1 MSKGGQ
7 TATQSTTQQLNPFVQ
22 DVLTRSFQ
30 AAQNVAATPYQSYQG
45 PRVAQF
51 RPQEMEAFRMAE
63 QAATGRVGAS
73 QLEQATQA
81 AQMAAGYSPQQFQ
94 QDVQGFMS
102 PYQENVVDAT
112 MRRLAQSRAER
123 DAETRAKLAGSRAF
137 GGDRR
142 GVYEAQLAGEQ
153 DLNTQQALANLYQQ
167 GYGQA
172 AGLASQLPGQRLA
185 AASQLAGFGAQALS
199 QEQARQQML
208 AGAGQAQRGMAQQN
222 LDLAYQDFLAQR
234 GYPVEQLKILQSG
247 ISGFP
252 SLTSTTQTTSA
263 PGQGFLGTAGDILG
277 VAGAAKSLFQSP
289 DQKMAQNFFS
299 WLTGGR
305 P

>member
-7 TATQSTTQQLNPFVQ
+7 TATQQTTQQLNPFVQ
-22 DVLTRSFQ
+22 DLLTRGFG
-30 AAQNVAATPYQSYQG
+30 AAQQVSSIPYQSYQG
-45 PRVAQF
+45 PRIAQF
-51 RPQEMEAFRMAE
+51 RPQEQQAFGIAE
-63 QAATGRVGAS
+63 QAVANRVGAP

-81 AQMAAGYSPQQFQ
+81 AQRAAGYSPAQFQ
-94 QDVQGFMS
+94 TDVKGFMS

-123 DAETRAKLAGSRAF
+123 DAATKASLAASRAF
-137 GGDRR
+137 GNERR

-153 DLNTQQALANLYQQ
+153 DLNTAQTLANLYQQ

-172 AGLASQLPGQRLA
+172 AGLASNLPGQQLA
-185 AASQLAGFGAQALS
+185 GAGALAGFGTQALS

-208 AGAGQAQRGMAQQN
+208 AGVGQAQRGMAQQN

-247 ISGFP
+247 ISGTP
-252 SLTSTTQTTSA
+252 ALTSTTQTSTA

-277 VAGAAKSLFQSP
+277 VAGAAKSLFAPSNANLL
-289 DQKMAQNFFS
+289 KS
-299 WLTGGR
+299 ILGL
-305 P
+305 

>member
-7 TATQSTTQQLNPFVQ
+7 TATQSTTQELNPFVQ
-22 DVLTRSFQ
+22 DVLTRGYQ
-30 AAQNVAATPYQSYQG
+30 AAERVAATPYQAYQG

-51 RPQEMEAFRMAE
+51 RPQEMQAFQMAE
-63 QAATGRVGAS
+63 QAATGRLGAS
-73 QLEQATQA
+73 QLDEATKA
-81 AQMAAGYSPQQFQ
+81 AQRAAGYSPAQFQ

-123 DAETRAKLAGSRAF
+123 DAETRSRLASSKAF

-167 GYGQA
+167 GYSQA
-172 AGLASQLPGQRLA
+172 AGLASQLPSQQLA
-185 AASQLAGFGAQALS
+185 AANTLAGFGSQALS
-199 QEQARQQML
+199 QEQMRQQML

-222 LDLAYQDFLAQR
+222 LDIAYKDFLEQR
-234 GYPVEQLKILQSG
+234 GYPVEQLRILQSG
-247 ISGFP
+247 MAGFP
-252 SLTSTTQTTSA
+252 SLTSSTQTSTA
-263 PGQGFLGTAGDILG
+263 PGQGFFGSAADVTSFFAGLKKLGIL
-277 VAGAAKSLFQSP
+277 P
-289 DQKMAQNFFS
+289 
-299 WLTGGR
+299 
-305 P
+305 

>member
-7 TATQSTTQQLNPFVQ
+7 TATQQTTQQLNPFVQ
-22 DVLTRSFQ
+22 DLMTRGFQ
-30 AAQNVAATPYQSYQG
+30 AAQQVSSIPYQAYQG

-51 RPQEMEAFRMAE
+51 RPQEQQAFGMAE
-63 QAATGRVGAS
+63 QAVANRVGAP

-81 AQMAAGYSPQQFQ
+81 AQMAAGYSPAQFQ
-94 QDVQGFMS
+94 QNVQGFMS

-123 DAETRAKLAGSRAF
+123 DAETRARLASSRAF
-137 GGDRR
+137 GNERR
-142 GVYEAQLAGEQ
+142 GVYEAQLAAEQ
-153 DLNTQQALANLYQQ
+153 DLNTQQAIANLYQQ

-172 AGLASQLPGQRLA
+172 AGLASQVPSTQLA
-185 AASQLAGFGAQALS
+185 GAGALAGFGAQALS

-208 AGAGQAQRGMAQQN
+208 AQAGQAQRGMAQQN
-222 LDLAYQDFLAQR
+222 LDIAYQDFLAQR

-247 ISGFP
+247 ISGTP
-252 SLTSTTQTTSA
+252 ALTSTTQTTSA

-277 VAGAAKSLFQSP
+277 VAGAAKSLFASP
-289 DQKMAQNFFS
+289 QQQAA
-299 WLTGGR
+299 TGILKLLGL
-305 P
+305 

>member
-7 TATQSTTQQLNPFVQ
+7 TATQQTTQQLNPFVQ
-22 DVLTRSFQ
+22 DLLTRGFQ
-30 AAQNVAATPYQSYQG
+30 AAQQVSSIPYQAYQG
-45 PRVAQF
+45 PRIAQF
-51 RPQEMEAFRMAE
+51 RPQEQQAFGMAE
-63 QAATGRVGAS
+63 QAVANRIGAP

-81 AQMAAGYSPQQFQ
+81 AQRAAGYSPAQFQ
-94 QDVQGFMS
+94 TDVQGFMS

-123 DAETRAKLAGSRAF
+123 DAATKASLAASRAF
-137 GGDRR
+137 GNERR

-153 DLNTQQALANLYQQ
+153 DLNTAQTLANLYQQ

-172 AGLASQLPGQRLA
+172 AGLASNLPTQQLAG
-185 AASQLAGFGAQALS
+185 ASQLAGFGTQALS

-208 AGAGQAQRGMAQQN
+208 AGVGQAQRGMAQQN

-247 ISGFP
+247 ISGTP
-252 SLTSTTQTTSA
+252 ALTSTTQTSTA

-277 VAGAAKSLFQSP
+277 VAGAAKSLFEPSSAGILA
-289 DQKMAQNFFS
+289 KA
-299 WLTGGR
+299 LGIKI
-305 P
+305 

>member
-7 TATQSTTQQLNPFVQ
+7 TATQQTTQQLNPFVQ
-22 DVLTRSFQ
+22 DLMTRGFQ
-30 AAQNVAATPYQSYQG
+30 AAQQVSSIPYQAYQG

-51 RPQEMEAFRMAE
+51 RPQEQQAFQMAE
-63 QAATGRVGAS
+63 QAAVGRVGAP
-73 QLEQATQA
+73 QLEEATQA
-81 AQMAAGYSPQQFQ
+81 AQRAAGYSPAQFQ
-94 QDVQGFMS
+94 QNVQGFMS

-123 DAETRAKLAGSRAF
+123 DAETRARLASARAF
-137 GGDRR
+137 GNERR

-153 DLNTQQALANLYQQ
+153 DLNTAQTLANLYQQ

-172 AGLASQLPGQRLA
+172 AGFAQALPSQQLSGA
-185 AASQLAGFGAQALS
+185 AQLAGFGSQALQ

-208 AGAGQAQRGMAQQN
+208 AGAGQAQRQLAQQN

-247 ISGFP
+247 IAGVPATTS
-252 SLTSTTQTTSA
+252 SSTTSTQ
-263 PGQGFLGTAGDILG
+263 PGQGFLGTAGDVVGILG
-277 VAGAAKSLFQSP
+277 GLKKLGIF
-289 DQKMAQNFFS
+289 
-299 WLTGGR
+299 
-305 P
+305 